1 MAQEL
6 YYGHDGIDINVPVDS
21 GVTTLDAFK
30 IVSIGT
36 DGEIDVD
43 GTKADALT
51 LITQE
56 PWAAAT
62 SPTAEVRCRVW
73 GIAQVR
79 IDAGVAAGDLVGP
92 TGAKATTGQKVIGWC
107 IAPSNAAN
115 GLGTIRIIQG
125 GFTAA

>member
-6 YYGHDGIDINVPVDS
+6 YYGHDGIDISVPVDS
-21 GVTTLDAFK
+21 TVASVDAFK
-30 IVSIGT
+30 IVSIGI
-36 DGEIDVD
+36 DGEIDAD

-51 LITQE
+51 MITQE
-56 PWAAAT
+56 SWALAT

-79 IDAGVAAGDLVGP
+79 IASTVVAGDLVGP

-107 IAPSNAAN
+107 IAPANAAN
-115 GLGTIRIIQG
+115 ALGTIRIIQG